1 MDTLLTH
8 FQPTENEQTSRPVL
22 KDWKKMKIKDTG
34 KEIRIKP
41 RLAQQSLGCHLQNS
55 SFRLPLKL
63 CWFFIEKGWAYFSHQ
78 SKCSHFRQTKE
89 TGDSLTSNS
98 VNAHEGL
105 AWSSVRKKENSQLI
119 WPGVVPVCAELEDGL
134 LWSCFPL
141 GIRAGTGLASVQL
154 RY

>member
-1 MDTLLTH
+1 MDTLTH
-8 FQPTENEQTSRPVL
+8 SFPAHWEWANIKACPQRLEENED
-22 KDWKKMKIKDTG
+22 KGYWKGNK
-34 KEIRIKP
+34 IKP

-55 SFRLPLKL
+55 SFRLLLKL

-98 VNAHEGL
+98 VNAHKGL

-134 LWSCFPL
+134 LWICFPL